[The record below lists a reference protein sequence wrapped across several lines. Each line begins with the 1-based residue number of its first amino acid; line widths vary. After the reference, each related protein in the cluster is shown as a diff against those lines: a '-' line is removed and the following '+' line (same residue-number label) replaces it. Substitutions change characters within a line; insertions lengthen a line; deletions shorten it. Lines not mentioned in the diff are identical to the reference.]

1 MRLGCFGI
9 GVCSAGDL
17 WSGVKSVGVFG
28 VLASAA
34 STGQLVDLAHSSA
47 ARPPGLKAALNGSGA
62 MSLNG
67 SIS

>member
-1 MRLGCFGI
+1 MPLGCFGI
-9 GVCSAGDL
+9 GVCAAGTCGREMQ
-17 WSGVKSVGVFG
+17 SIGVFG

-34 STGQLVDLAHSSA
+34 STGQLVDLAHRSA
-47 ARPPGLKAALNGSGA
+47 ARPPELKAALNGSGA